1 MVMVVAVVVVG
12 QLTERVATRE
22 LGLLGVARLQLV
34 ADAVEQLH
42 VALLRVLLEGRDE
55 GPRHGARGLGCDG
68 RVGSVGC
75 RVLENVVK
83 CTGKWGTN
91 EV

>member
-1 MVMVVAVVVVG
+1 MVVAVVVVG